1 MKKYIA
7 TSNRNIIFAPALEE
21 PSEKRIN
28 NQGSGTLQINVIC
41 QLELDYRDTEKKEN
55 HFTG

>member
-1 MKKYIA
+1 MYIC
-7 TSNRNIIFAPALEE
+7 TRLRV
-21 PSEKRIN
+21 SEIKRIN

-41 QLELDYRDTEKKEN
+41 QLKLDYKDTEKKES